1 MKRISNRRIGNYAV
15 KDELGRGGAA
25 IVYRAIDTRNEQEV
39 ALKILLP
46 ENVSKATYL
55 YRFVKEG
62 QNATR
67 LNHPNIVRVY
77 EAGEVD
83 GCHYIALEHIRGET
97 LAKRL
102 MNHGKPLTAAQS
114 IPLIEQ
120 IANGLEYAHNL
131 GFLHRD
137 INLNNIL
144 ITKDNRALL
153 SDFGMAKQM
162 VSDETTT
169 IFTMADYSIGTPSF
183 MSPEQARGDVEIDQ
197 RSDIYGLGVV
207 AYRMFTGRLP
217 FQADSQ
223 PALLYKIIY
232 EAAPAPEVINPSI
245 PPGIAYALKRVLS
258 KDPPKRYRSA
268 AAFANALEE
277 GQSWVPQ
284 GGSRAYSGAI
294 RTHATTQHPNSVA
307 DMNGYP
313 LPTPEPALTTGW
325 AVLPMLVGIAL
336 VAITLVMLLTWQN
349 RIRSQF
355 EEIIESRTPVASIE
369 SSGADNPPASTTI
382 VLKPFIAADGG
393 YTINVPDGWRMSMS
407 STEDAVQFEQDEYF
421 ARIFIKRIDSDESP
435 DALERLTIRYIEED
449 SAFQSTEPVSG
460 NFVQLGELSGYE
472 QKVKAEWLSKE
483 VLLRIVAVNNNGQNF
498 IIGAA
503 VEEERSGSLDRTF
516 TTVFNSFRARQ

>member
-1 MKRISNRRIGNYAV
+1 MRISNRRIGHYAI
-15 KDELGRGGAA
+15 KEEIGKGGAA
-25 IVYRAIDTRNEQEV
+25 IVYRAIDTRDEKEV

-67 LNHPNIVRVY
+67 LSHPNIVRIY
-77 EAGEVD
+77 EAGEAD
-83 GCHYIALEHIRGET
+83 GFHYIALEYIRGET
-97 LAKRL
+97 LSKRL
-102 MNHGKPLTAAQS
+102 TNHGKPLTAAEA

-120 IANGLEYAHNL
+120 IASGLEYAHNL

-144 ITKDNRALL
+144 ITKKDQALL

-169 IFTMADYSIGTPSF
+169 IFTMADYSIGTPAF
-183 MSPEQARGDVEIDQ
+183 MSPEQARGDMEVDQ

-217 FQADSQ
+217 YQADSQ

-268 AAFANALEE
+268 AAFANALDE

-284 GGSRAYSGAI
+284 GGRRAYSGAI

-307 DMNGYP
+307 DMNGYT
-313 LPTPEPALTTGW
+313 LPTPEPTRTSGW
-325 AVLPMLVGIAL
+325 AVLPMLVGLAL
-336 VAITLVMLLTWQN
+336 VAITLVMLLTWEN
-349 RIRSQF
+349 RIRNQLDSIM
-355 EEIIESRTPVASIE
+355 EARTPSAEGNDGIDIPLE
-369 SSGADNPPASTTI
+369 PM
-382 VLKPFIAADGG
+382 VLKPFIAADGA
-393 YTINVPDGWRMSMS
+393 YTINVPEGWRMSSM
-407 STEDAVQFEQDEYF
+407 EDEIQFEEDDYF
-421 ARIFIKRIDSDESP
+421 ARIFVKRVDTSESP
-435 DALERLTIRYIEED
+435 DALERIAIRYIEEE
-449 SAFQSTEPVSG
+449 SAFQSTEPISG
-460 NFVQLGELSGYE
+460 GFVQLGELSGYE
-472 QKVKAEWLSKE
+472 QSVKAVWLSKE
-483 VLLRIVAVNNNGQNF
+483 VLLRIVAINNNGQNY
-498 IIGAA
+498 IVGTA
-503 VEEERSGSLDRTF
+503 VQEEESQGIKKTF
-516 TTVFNSFRARQ
+516 DAVFNSFRARE